1 MSMVNKPV
9 GTISREKLEQ
19 DALVAEFLARGGV
32 IQQIPPSAWDAA
44 AEMPKRAPR
53 VIGL

>member
-1 MSMVNKPV
+1 MTMANKSAE
-9 GTISREKLEQ
+9 TMAREKVEQ
-19 DALVAEFLARGGV
+19 DTLVAEFLAKGGV

-53 VIGL
+53 VIAL

>member
-1 MSMVNKPV
+1 MLNKPIEMIV
-9 GTISREKLEQ
+9 REKVEQ
-19 DALVAEFLARGGV
+19 DTLVAEFLARGGV

>member
-1 MSMVNKPV
+1 MLNKPIE
-9 GTISREKLEQ
+9 TIVREKVEQ
-19 DALVAEFLARGGV
+19 DTLVAEFLARGGV

-44 AEMPKRAPR
+44 AEMPKQAPR